1 MSPKELHL
9 IAEYVPKKRK
19 RDYEMQR
26 KVMMMAVACAMSGKD
41 KPLFELE
48 EKEKMKD
55 ISAEERQET
64 LKLLNEAFGGG
75 Y

>member
-26 KVMMMAVACAMSGKD
+26 KVMMMAVACAMNGKD
-41 KPLFELE
+41 KPLFDFE
-48 EKEKMKD
+48 EKEMVQE
-55 ISAEERQET
+55 ISVEERQET
-64 LKLLNEAFGGG
+64 LNLLNEVFGGG
-75 Y
+75 N

>member
-26 KVMMMAVACAMSGKD
+26 KVMMMAVACAMNGKD
-41 KPLFELE
+41 KPLFDLQ
-48 EKEKMKD
+48 EKEMVQE

-64 LKLLNEAFGGG
+64 LHLLNEVFGGG
-75 Y
+75 S